1 VVMFRPALPLLL
13 TVILGSCVNLFLA
26 PRDSAGQVTDRVISE
41 HIRVRL
47 PTERENFGRDAV
59 VDLEQCWQF
68 INRAVGTMPRR
79 VLVVVS
85 WGSADISSEY
95 ETGTISVG
103 MSGPAGATDPKFFL
117 IHSAGREMARLGLL
131 GLSEGRADRQESRFL
146 LEGMSELLIHEYEAS
161 NRNVEG
167 AWVIAHMLEG
177 MKRLGFAHQAQW
189 PALDGGQHSL
199 LTAAPGATFLIMCR
213 ELRGRDSLF
222 RLFDA
227 LKRSNLQDALSTVF
241 KSSPAVL
248 ESTWLQRVRE
258 YDIPQDVTATT
269 EQDAPTLD
277 TVTAVGS
284 AGSSLQVRLYMKDR
298 ASDLL
303 PEGIF
308 VQDTASRQTLQARAG
323 AEGATRFFAVD
334 IPIEAGRGAGTYE
347 MVITAVDESGNV
359 RVWKK
364 SYSLQ

>member
-1 VVMFRPALPLLL
+1 MVMFRPALPLLL
-13 TVILGSCVNLFLA
+13 TLILGAGVNLFPA
-26 PRDSAGQVTDRVISE
+26 PPDSAGQLTDRVISE
-41 HIRVRL
+41 HIRVRI
-47 PTERENFGRDAV
+47 PTEREWFGRDAV

-68 INRAVGTMPRR
+68 MNRAVGTMPRR
-79 VLVVVS
+79 VMIVVS
-85 WGSADISSEY
+85 WGNADTSSEY

-103 MSGPAGATDPKFFL
+103 MSGPAAAPDPKFFL
-117 IHSAGREMARLGLL
+117 VHSAGREMARLGLL
-131 GLSEGRADRQESRFL
+131 GLSEGRADRRESWFL

-177 MKRLGFAHQAQW
+177 MKRLGFAQQAQW
-189 PALDGGQHSL
+189 PALAGGRHSL

-222 RLFDA
+222 KLFDS
-227 LKRSNLQDALSTVF
+227 LKRSNLQEALSVAF

-248 ESTWLQRVRE
+248 ESTWLQRVRD
-258 YDIPQDVTATT
+258 YDISQDVTATT
-269 EQDAPTLD
+269 AEDAPALGTM
-277 TVTAVGS
+277 TAVGS
-284 AGSSLQVRLYMKDR
+284 PGSPLRVRLYLKDR

-308 VQDTASRQTLQARAG
+308 VLDTASGQTVQAQAASEG
-323 AEGATRFFAVD
+323 AERFFAVD
-334 IPIEAGRGAGTYE
+334 IPIESGRHAGNYE

-359 RVWKK
+359 RIWKK

>member
-1 VVMFRPALPLLL
+1 MVMFRPALPLLL
-13 TVILGSCVNLFLA
+13 TLILGACVDLVA
-26 PRDSAGQVTDRVISE
+26 TRDSAGQVTDRVISD
-41 HIRVRL
+41 HIRLRL

-68 INRAVGTMPRR
+68 MNRAIGTMPRR
-79 VLVVVS
+79 VMIVVS
-85 WGSADISSEY
+85 WANADTSCEY
-95 ETGTISVG
+95 ETGSISVG
-103 MSGPAGATDPKFFL
+103 MSGAAAATDPKFFL
-117 IHSAGREMARLGLL
+117 VHSAGREMARLGLL

-177 MKRLGFAHQAQW
+177 MKRLGFAQQAQW
-189 PALDGGQHSL
+189 PALSEGRHSL

-222 RLFDA
+222 KLFDA

-248 ESTWLQRVRE
+248 ESTWLQRVRD
-258 YDIPQDVTATT
+258 YDISQDVTATT

-277 TVTAVGS
+277 TMTAVGR
-284 AGSSLQVRLYMKDR
+284 AGSSLQVRLFMKDQ
-298 ASDLL
+298 ASNLL

-308 VQDTASRQTLQARAG
+308 VQDTASRQTLQAKAA
-323 AEGATRFFAVD
+323 AEGTARYFAVD

-359 RVWKK
+359 RTWKK